1 MQLFCLPYAGGS
13 AAAFHR
19 WTPALPRDVRMHA
32 IELPGHG
39 VRHAEQPITVMFRLV
54 HWIVE
59 EIARHHDGGPYA
71 IFGHSLGALAAFD
84 VARVARRRL
93 GEPAHLYV
101 SGHNGPSVPPDYPMI
116 HHLPDE
122 ELAAEV
128 QHLGGLPPEI
138 AGFPELRSRL
148 LRVLRIDL
156 RLAHAY
162 LPFVD
167 APLECPITVFGGED
181 DPLVTPAGRRA
192 WAKETTAQT
201 SVVVVPGRHFFLHSE
216 SFGRTFGRYL
226 RQHLAEIDVVVQ
238 HRPAPRVPMAAA
250 AAAA

>member
-19 WTPALPRDVRMHA
+19 WAPALPPSVRMHA

-54 HWIVE
+54 HWIAE
-59 EIARHHDGGPYA
+59 EMVRRYDGGSYA
-71 IFGHSLGALAAFD
+71 IFGHSLGALMAFD
-84 VARVARRRL
+84 VARVVRRRL
-93 GEPAHLYV
+93 GEPTHLFV
-101 SGHNGPSVPPDYPMI
+101 SGHNGPSVPLDYPMI

-128 QHLGGLPPEI
+128 QRLGGLPPEI
-138 AGFPELRSRL
+138 ANFPALRVRL

-167 APLECPITVFGGED
+167 APLECPMTVFGGDE
-181 DPLVTPAGRRA
+181 DPLVTAAGLRA
-192 WAKETTAQT
+192 WANETVGDT
-201 SVVVVPGRHFFLHSE
+201 SVVLVPGRHFFLHSE
-216 SFGRTFGRYL
+216 PFGHTLGQCL
-226 RQHLAEIDVVVQ
+226 RQHLAEVEAVQ
-238 HRPAPRVPMAAA
+238 RRRPAPVVPLAAA

>member
-13 AAAFHR
+13 AAVFHR
-19 WTPALPRDVRMHA
+19 WTPALPPAVRLHA

-39 VRHAEQPITVMFRLV
+39 VRHAEQPISVMFRLV

-59 EIARHHDGGPYA
+59 EIARRHDGGPYA
-71 IFGHSLGALAAFD
+71 IFGHSLGALTAFD

-93 GEPAHLYV
+93 GEPRHLFV
-101 SGHNGPSVPPDYPMI
+101 SGHNAPSVPLDYPMI

-122 ELAAEV
+122 ELAVEV
-128 QHLGGLPPEI
+128 QRLGGLPPEI
-138 AGFPELRSRL
+138 ANFPELRTRL

-167 APLECPITVFGGED
+167 APLECPITVFGGDE
-181 DPLVTPAGRRA
+181 DPLVSAAGRRA
-192 WAKETTAQT
+192 WANETTGQT

-216 SFGRTFGRYL
+216 PFGHTLGLYL
-226 RQHLAEIDVVVQ
+226 RLHLAEAEAAE
-238 HRPAPRVPMAAA
+238 HRRPAPRVPMSAAA
-250 AAAA
+250 AAA